1 MKSCLFVTIYKYF
14 IIMIW
19 KALWFLKGALSV
31 WLMDVLLWAE
41 RLQLIGLCVFS
52 EPLLAGLPQMVKFT
66 LLTGHYTVKKGD
78 ALQLSNAETLPI
90 LPSTSC
96 TARIS
101 SPTAGQWLHVF
112 ICRVRLSL
120 CICFI
125 LSEGQR
131 LSSDPSFNTTDIC
144 TPTST

>member
-1 MKSCLFVTIYKYF
+1 
-14 IIMIW
+14 
-19 KALWFLKGALSV
+19 
-31 WLMDVLLWAE
+31 MDVLLWAE

-101 SPTAGQWLHVF
+101 SPTAGQ
-112 ICRVRLSL
+112 
-120 CICFI
+120 
-125 LSEGQR
+125 
-131 LSSDPSFNTTDIC
+131 
-144 TPTST
+144 